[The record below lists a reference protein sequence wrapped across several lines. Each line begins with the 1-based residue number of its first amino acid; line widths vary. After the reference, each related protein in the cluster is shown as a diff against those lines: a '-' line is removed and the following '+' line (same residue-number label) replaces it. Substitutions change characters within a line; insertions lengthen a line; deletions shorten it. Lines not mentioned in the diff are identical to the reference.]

1 MPDESSTS
9 EYEPE
14 PPRPKTIPDD
24 FIWDPPTQA
33 WYAPGEPSDY
43 DAAASRRELQEIIR
57 QVREE
62 RIAEGTWGNGTVIR
76 VGTHSNVPPTSR
88 KSPRAAVKRE
98 PLPLFPDDDDT
109 SPTNAAPASGDLDE
123 DAPSEELF

>member
-33 WYAPGEPSDY
+33 WYAPGEPSDF

-62 RIAEGTWGNGTVIR
+62 RLAEGTRGNGTVIR
-76 VGTHSNVPPTSR
+76 VGPPSDVPPASR
-88 KSPRAAVKRE
+88 KSLSTGVKRE
-98 PLPLFPDDDDT
+98 HLPLFPDDDDT
-109 SPTNAAPASGDLDE
+109 SATNAAPVSGDPDE
-123 DAPSEELF
+123 DAPSEERF